1 MSLLVASIDF
11 GTTFSG
17 WAYSFKHEYHNNK
30 DNIHTKNWPASS
42 HISQKAPTVVLIKPD
57 GKTLQSFGYE
67 AESKYAELAET
78 GDHKD
83 WYYFRRFKMLLFD
96 EKGVQRNVT
105 IEEVGGKK
113 LNAIDVFYHA
123 IKYIK
128 DDLVQTIKQ
137 QLTGEEFQETD
148 IAWVITVPAIWND
161 AAKQFMRTAAEKA
174 GIGKGKLTL
183 ALEPEAASLYCRHL
197 PVNKNVGHSDA
208 SLYSFPEGTK
218 YMVLDAGGGTVDI
231 TVHEIVSENT
241 VRELHKASGGAWGG
255 IKVDEEF
262 EKLIDELIGPGSVD
276 DLKRES
282 MEEYLDLTQEFEIK
296 KREIDPTS
304 EKQVSIRMPSLF
316 RHFAMIKKRKT
327 LAELVTESKYS
338 GKVGVTRDKFRLDKD
353 ISLSLFGST
362 TESIIDHIQ
371 NLLEIP
377 IISDCSAILMVGGF
391 SESRVLQHRI
401 KNAFSQLHIII
412 PQDAGLAVMKGA
424 VSFGFNPLFI
434 GERIAKY
441 TYGKQDTHLQTE
453 KCSHA
458 PTDLRT
464 HSDGIMCR
472 KLFEVLVEEGSSL
485 KIDTVVETKP
495 SAPIK
500 RGQTSISKKIYA
512 STNPNAKLVTD
523 QGCRKIGK
531 MSFPV
536 DPHLFDRG
544 HIYTTCYKFGGTE
557 IEVRVRNDVTGE
569 LYTST
574 VDFLG

>member
-1 MSLLVASIDF
+1 GS
-11 GTTFSG
+11 
-17 WAYSFKHEYHNNK
+17 KECNNRG
-30 DNIHTKNWPASS
+30 SRRE
-42 HISQKAPTVVLIKPD
+42 KA
-57 GKTLQSFGYE
+57 QCY
-67 AESKYAELAET
+67 
-78 GDHKD
+78 
-83 WYYFRRFKMLLFD
+83 RRILSCH
-96 EKGVQRNVT
+96 Q
-105 IEEVGGKK
+105 
-113 LNAIDVFYHA
+113 
-123 IKYIK
+123 
-128 DDLVQTIKQ
+128 
-137 QLTGEEFQETD
+137 
-148 IAWVITVPAIWND
+148 
-161 AAKQFMRTAAEKA
+161 A

-338 GKVGVTRDKFRLDKD
+338 GKVGVTRDKFL
-353 ISLSLFGST
+353 
-362 TESIIDHIQ
+362 
-371 NLLEIP
+371 
-377 IISDCSAILMVGGF
+377 
-391 SESRVLQHRI
+391 
-401 KNAFSQLHIII
+401 
-412 PQDAGLAVMKGA
+412 
-424 VSFGFNPLFI
+424 
-434 GERIAKY
+434 
-441 TYGKQDTHLQTE
+441 
-453 KCSHA
+453 
-458 PTDLRT
+458 
-464 HSDGIMCR
+464 
-472 KLFEVLVEEGSSL
+472 LVEEGSSL